1 MIVSEIARA
10 DWAGRL
16 NEFTAVH
23 DGWLVSV
30 DVLSPD
36 IGAQRQIDNLPLL
49 GVSADRINHDGSV
62 AISVARPSGT
72 HFRHVIREVRRIY
85 IEQTSDG
92 ADAGLQ
98 IESDDGIKTIVR
110 FRVVALPETVDG
122 FVRH

>member
-1 MIVSEIARA
+1 MQTVEIRRA

-16 NEFTAVH
+16 DEFTAVH

-30 DVLSPD
+30 DVLTPE

-62 AISVARPSGT
+62 AVSVARPGGA
-72 HFRHVIREVRRIY
+72 HFTHVIREVKRIT
-85 IEQTSDG
+85 IEQTNDG

-98 IESDDGIKTIVR
+98 IESGDGTKTIVR

>member
-1 MIVSEIARA
+1 MQTVEITRA
-10 DWAGRL
+10 DWARRL

-30 DVLSPD
+30 DVLSPET
-36 IGAQRQIDNLPLL
+36 GGQRQIDNLPLL

-62 AISVARPSGT
+62 AVSVARPGGT
-72 HFRHVIREVRRIY
+72 HFTHVIREVKRIY

-98 IESDDGIKTIVR
+98 IESGDGTKTIMR
-110 FRVVALPETVDG
+110 FRVVALPETVDE
-122 FVRH
+122 FVRR

>member
-1 MIVSEIARA
+1 MKTVEIARA
-10 DWAGRL
+10 EWARRL

-36 IGAQRQIDNLPLL
+36 IGAERQIDNVPLL

-62 AISVARPSGT
+62 AVSVARPGGA
-72 HFRHVIREVRRIY
+72 HFTHVIRQVKRIY
-85 IEQTSDG
+85 IEQTDDG

-98 IESDDGIKTIVR
+98 IESGDGTRTIVR

>member
-1 MIVSEIARA
+1 MQTQEIART

-30 DVLSPD
+30 DVLNPD
-36 IGAQRQIDNLPLL
+36 IGAQRQIENLPLL

-62 AISVARPSGT
+62 AISVARPGGA
-72 HFRHVIREVRRIY
+72 HFTHVIREVKRIL
-85 IEQTSDG
+85 IEQTRDG

-98 IESDDGIKTIVR
+98 IESGDGTNTIVR

-122 FVRH
+122 FVRR

>member
-1 MIVSEIARA
+1 MDTQEIARA

-30 DVLSPD
+30 DVLNPD
-36 IGAQRQIDNLPLL
+36 IGAQRQSENLPLL

-62 AISVARPSGT
+62 AISVARPGGA
-72 HFRHVIREVRRIY
+72 HFTHVIRDVKRIH

-98 IESDDGIKTIVR
+98 IESFDGTKTILR

-122 FVRH
+122 FVRR

>member
-1 MIVSEIARA
+1 MQTVHSSRA
-10 DWAGRL
+10 DWAARL
-16 NEFTAVH
+16 VEFTATH

-36 IGAQRQIDNLPLL
+36 TGAQRQIDNLPLL
-49 GVSADRINHDGSV
+49 GISADHVKHDGSV
-62 AISVARPSGT
+62 AISVARPRGT
-72 HFRHVIREVRRIY
+72 HFSHIIRDVRRID

-98 IESDDGIKTIVR
+98 LESEDGTKTVVR

-122 FVRH
+122 FVRR